1 MFNNILFNGDKIDAM
16 HDSMKRLYEFVAER
30 GITQPSEL
38 ARALNQSQ
46 QVVTNWETR
55 GISRGG
61 FLICQAALGVNAG
74 WLETGLGSISLSA
87 PHPAAPASSAQAL
100 PPTVDAD
107 AWKAL
112 TPKTRALIEE
122 LAQGGIADDDIKVLQ
137 AMADRMKKP

>member
-1 MFNNILFNGDKIDAM
+1 MSTL
-16 HDSMKRLYEFVAER
+16 AER
-30 GITQPSEL
+30 VQAALNEMPGASPSSL
-38 ARALNQSQ
+38 ARAC
-46 QVVTNWETR
+46 
-55 GISRGG
+55 GIKPAS
-61 FLICQAALGVNAG
+61 VAG
-74 WLETGLGSISLSA
+74 WLNGGTKSLKADTAYAASEYLGVSLLWLTKGNGPMRLA
-87 PHPAAPASSAQAL
+87 DDLAHPAAPASSAQAL